1 MELQT
6 DRWESTRMY
15 SSGIQAGWRVLRIYA
30 HAGNWQ
36 QLLHAGATQNV
47 ERVVL
52 QDYGFF
58 FSKISLLCLH
68 YFLIGEISA
77 TSPK

>member
-1 MELQT
+1 
-6 DRWESTRMY
+6 MY
-15 SSGIQAGWRVLRIYA
+15 SSGIQAGWRELRIYT

-36 QLLHAGATQNV
+36 ELIHAGATQNV

-58 FSKISLLCLH
+58 FSKISLLYASYLGILNELQKC
-68 YFLIGEISA
+68 FV
-77 TSPK
+77 KC